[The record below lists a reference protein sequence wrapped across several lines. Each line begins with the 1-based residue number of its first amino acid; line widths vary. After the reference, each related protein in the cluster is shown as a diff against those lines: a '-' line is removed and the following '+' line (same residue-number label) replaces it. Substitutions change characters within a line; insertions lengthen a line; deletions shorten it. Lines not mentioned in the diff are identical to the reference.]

1 MSNMR
6 ENAAMLNW
14 LGIFEA
20 RFPPAG
26 SKGSGHETADDAS
39 PLADPLETERYR
51 QPRLVEAMIV
61 WLSRERREGT
71 DRVPPRE
78 EAPSD
83 ERANNKTRPAS

>member
-26 SKGSGHETADDAS
+26 SKGSGQDMADDAS

-51 QPRLVEAMIV
+51 QPRLGEAAIV
-61 WLSRERREGT
+61 WLSRGRREGA
-71 DRVPPRE
+71 DRVLARG
-78 EAPSD
+78 
-83 ERANNKTRPAS
+83 